1 MKFRH
6 RRAEDVEEGESYYVS
21 MTDMMVGV
29 LFIFIILL
37 SYFALNYRSTTAALT
52 SAKDSQTA
60 LLLQTATALERRDA
74 SLEVDTKNRIVC
86 LPGSVLGDPSG
97 DRHCFAYSGGAEPA
111 KPATAIAAADRA
123 AFMSSINAQLGSV
136 ARSDLNAATLSFT
149 ADQLFVTGTATLK
162 PEGQAIAQKVAQTLA
177 SQLPCYSYGVPPA
190 GGCTNDTKM
199 AIVNVVASVNLDVST
214 PQGRAAQALALEQSV
229 ALRDALIAHQPL
241 LAQLRAQ
248 QDPGGQPML
257 QVASYAQSQTNAAGS
272 GANLSIEF
280 RMAQ

>member
-86 LPGSVLGDPSG
+86 LPGSVLGDSSG
-97 DRHCFAYSGGAEPA
+97 DRHCFAYSGGTEPV
-111 KPATAIAAADRA
+111 KPTATIAAADRA
-123 AFMSSINAQLGSV
+123 AFMSSLNAQLGEV

-162 PEGQAIAQKVAQTLA
+162 PEGQTIAQKVAQTLA
-177 SQLPCYSYGVPPA
+177 SQLPCYSYGVTPA
-190 GGCTNDTKM
+190 GSCANDTKM

-229 ALRDALIAHQPL
+229 ALRDALIAHQPQ
-241 LAQLRAQ
+241 LAQMRGQ
-248 QDPGGQPML
+248 QAPGGQPLL
-257 QVASYAQSQTNAAGS
+257 QVASYAQSQANAAGR